1 MPQKNECSNIKNLKA
16 FLLFILLS
24 LPTFFIVNKI
34 YAADDFKSIMQLIEK
49 GEKEKAAQQIDQYL
63 KTNPNDPQ
71 VIFIK
76 GVVNAELGKYNEA
89 IQAFTYLTEKHPSLP
104 EPFNNLAVLYAEL
117 GDYDKAQK
125 ALESAI
131 KTHPSYATAHVNLGD
146 LYTKRATVAYNKALE
161 IDRTNVQAKTKL
173 SLIKKLFNAND
184 IEPPV
189 APISTPTQVAVNGDV
204 NKKPVITQVAPAN
217 PQPPVAAPAS
227 ASNSQPLKTLP
238 QEIPAVKNNVSN
250 IGESEI
256 NTFITEW
263 AEAWSSK
270 NINVYL
276 AKYSPN
282 FKTPNGESFA
292 DWQDSRKNRILG
304 KDIITVEVSEP
315 RITRK
320 GDSFA
325 QVTFKQKYT
334 SNKLS
339 QVSSKTL
346 ILRKDGAVWFIEQEY
361 SGKQ

>member
-1 MPQKNECSNIKNLKA
+1 MPQKNECSNIKNLKG

-24 LPTFFIVNKI
+24 LSTFFIANEI

-63 KTNPNDPQ
+63 KANPNDPQ

-76 GVVNAELGKYNEA
+76 GVVKAELGKYNEA

-131 KTHPSYATAHVNLGD
+131 KTHPSYSTAHVNLGD

-161 IDRTNVQAKTKL
+161 IDKTNVQAKTKL

-184 IEPPV
+184 IKAPV
-189 APISTPTQVAVNGDV
+189 APIPQPVQIATNDV
-204 NKKPVITQVAPAN
+204 IKKPATAQAQAAN
-217 PQPPVAAPAS
+217 PTAPTSNAQPPK
-227 ASNSQPLKTLP
+227 NLP
-238 QEIPAVKNNVSN
+238 QEMPSIKNNMANNSD
-250 IGESEI
+250 SEI
-256 NTFITEW
+256 DSFVTEW

-270 NINVYL
+270 NIVSYL

-282 FKTPNGESFA
+282 FKTPNGESFS
-292 DWQDSRKNRILG
+292 DWQESRRNRIVG
-304 KDIITVEVSEP
+304 KDIITVEVSGTN
-315 RITRK
+315 ISRK

-339 QVSSKTL
+339 QISSKTL
-346 ILRKDGAVWFIEQEY
+346 ILRKEGSGWLIEQEY

>member
-1 MPQKNECSNIKNLKA
+1 MPQKNECSNIKNLKG

-24 LPTFFIVNKI
+24 LSTFFIANEI

-63 KTNPNDPQ
+63 KANPNDPQ

-76 GVVNAELGKYNEA
+76 GVVKAELGKYNEA

-131 KTHPSYATAHVNLGD
+131 KTHPSYSTAHVNLGD

-161 IDRTNVQAKTKL
+161 IDKTNVQAKTKL

-184 IEPPV
+184 IKVPV
-189 APISTPTQVAVNGDV
+189 APISQPVQIATNEVIKKPALAPTQAAI
-204 NKKPVITQVAPAN
+204 PSAPTSNA
-217 PQPPVAAPAS
+217 QPPK
-227 ASNSQPLKTLP
+227 NLP
-238 QEIPAVKNNVSN
+238 QEIPSTKNNTANNSD
-250 IGESEI
+250 SEI
-256 NTFITEW
+256 ESFVTEW

-270 NINVYL
+270 NITSYL

-282 FKTPNGESFA
+282 FKTPKGESFS
-292 DWQDSRKNRILG
+292 DWQESRRNRIIG
-304 KDIITVEVSEP
+304 KDIITIEVSGTN
-315 RITRK
+315 ISSK
-320 GDSFA
+320 GNSFA

-339 QVSSKTL
+339 QISSKTL
-346 ILRKDGAVWFIEQEY
+346 ILRKEGSAWFIEQEY

>member
-1 MPQKNECSNIKNLKA
+1 MPQKNECSNIKNLKG

-24 LPTFFIVNKI
+24 LSTFFLTNEI

-161 IDRTNVQAKTKL
+161 IDKTNVQAKTKL

-184 IEPPV
+184 IKPPV
-189 APISTPTQVAVNGDV
+189 TPITSQPQVAVNNDV
-204 NKKPVITQVAPAN
+204 NKKPIIAQATPTPPTPPA
-217 PQPPVAAPAS
+217 ASPAS
-227 ASNSQPLKTLP
+227 NIQPTKNISQEAPTKNNASNT
-238 QEIPAVKNNVSN
+238 
-250 IGESEI
+250 GDSEI

-270 NINVYL
+270 NINGYL

-282 FKTPNGESFA
+282 FKTPSGESFA
-292 DWQDSRKNRILG
+292 DWQESRKNRILG

-315 RITRK
+315 KITRK

-339 QVSSKTL
+339 QLSSKTL
-346 ILRKDGAVWFIEQEY
+346 ILRKDGAAWFIEQEY

>member
-1 MPQKNECSNIKNLKA
+1 MPQKKECSNIKNLKG
-16 FLLFILLS
+16 FLLFFLLS
-24 LPTFFIVNKI
+24 LTTFFIVNEI
-34 YAADDFKSIMQLIEK
+34 YSADDFKSIMQLIEK
-49 GEKEKAAQQIDQYL
+49 GEKEKATQQIDQYL

-71 VIFIK
+71 IIFIK

-89 IQAFTYLTEKHPSLP
+89 IQAFTYLTEKHPNLP

-161 IDRTNVQAKTKL
+161 IDKTNVQAKTKL

-184 IEPPV
+184 IKSPV
-189 APISTPTQVAVNGDV
+189 TPISTPAQVAASNDI
-204 NKKPVITQVAPAN
+204 NKKPIIARVTTTN
-217 PQPPVAAPAS
+217 SEPPAPAS
-227 ASNSQPLKTLP
+227 TSNTLP
-238 QEIPAVKNNVSN
+238 PKDFPQEAPAVKNNVAN

-256 NTFITEW
+256 NNFITDW

-270 NINVYL
+270 NISGYL
-276 AKYSPN
+276 TKYSPN
-282 FKTPNGESFA
+282 FKTSDGESFS
-292 DWQDSRKNRILG
+292 DWQDSRKNRILS
-304 KDIITVEVSEP
+304 KDKITIEISEIKII
-315 RITRK
+315 RK
-320 GDSFA
+320 RDSFA

-334 SNKLS
+334 SDKLV
-339 QVSSKTL
+339 QISSKTL
-346 ILRKDGAVWFIEQEY
+346 ILRKDGPTWSIEQEY